1 MIRTMDDLGR
11 VAIPKSIRKNLG
23 IQEGAQFEIE
33 VDAQGIIKLILIN
46 PSNDYTS
53 YYMGHN
59 P

>member
-1 MIRTMDDLGR
+1 MDDLGR